1 MKKVALAALIALI
14 LLIPTSAGFAER
26 EDLPRLIDYEAEE

>member
-1 MKKVALAALIALI
+1 MKKLALAALIAVI

-26 EDLPRLIDYEAEE
+26 EDLPRLIEYQAEE